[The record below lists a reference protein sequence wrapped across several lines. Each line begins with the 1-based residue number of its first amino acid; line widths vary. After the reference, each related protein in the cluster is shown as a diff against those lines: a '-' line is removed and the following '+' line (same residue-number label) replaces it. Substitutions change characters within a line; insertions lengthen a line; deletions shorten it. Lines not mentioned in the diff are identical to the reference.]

1 MSGAVYGGDEVGAL
15 VFDIGHNSVR
25 AGYAGEDS
33 PKVDIPTTVG
43 VWLDSEDEVS
53 VPVTHYNIGLCA
65 IHVWRPEME
74 LSTFLKDG
82 MVENWDMFENFLDY
96 IYYSALRAV
105 PRDHPILLTEPPWI
119 TTPKREEMAELMFE
133 KYGVPA
139 AYLAKNASLAA
150 FANGRPTCLV
160 LDSGATHT
168 SAVPVHDGYVL
179 TQAVVKSPVGGDY
192 LSEQCRIYL
201 QERGVELVPP
211 SFVASKEVGRAEEAP
226 NWQRRD
232 VPYNL
237 TDSWFAYMIKE
248 VMQDFQATILQVADS
263 SYDED
268 IVKTMPTTHYEFPN
282 GFHKDFAIERFKIP
296 EPLFNPSNG
305 AKAGIQPILGV
316 GSLVTTSVGMCDID
330 IRPSMYGNVVVT
342 GGNSSLQGFTERL
355 TRDLAAKT
363 PPSMRLKVI
372 SAPGATERRF
382 GAWTGGSIL
391 SSLGSFQQMWVSKQE
406 YEEGGKAV
414 VQTKCF

>member
-15 VFDIGHNSVR
+15 VFDIGHNTVR

-33 PKVDIPTTVG
+33 PKVDIPSTIG
-43 VWLDSEDEVS
+43 VWLDSEDD
-53 VPVTHYNIGLCA
+53 VTQTRYNIGLLG

-74 LSTFLKDG
+74 LVSFLKEG

-96 IYYSALRAV
+96 IYNQALRAV
-105 PRDHPILLTEPPWI
+105 PKDHPILLTEPPWI
-119 TTPKREEMAELMFE
+119 TPPKREEMAELMFE

-139 AYLAKNASLAA
+139 VYLAKNASLAA

-160 LDSGATHT
+160 VDSGATHT

-192 LSEQCRIYL
+192 LSIQCRQHL
-201 QERGVELVPP
+201 TERGIEIIPP
-211 SFVASKEVGRAEEAP
+211 SMVASKELTKPEEP
-226 NWQRRD
+226 PIWKKRII
-232 VPYNL
+232 PTKL
-237 TDSWFAYMIKE
+237 TESWFNFMIKE
-248 VMQDFQATILQVADS
+248 VMQDFQASVLQVSDV
-263 SYDED
+263 SYDEE
-268 IVKTMPTTHYEFPN
+268 IVKTMPANHYEFPN
-282 GFHKDFAIERFKIP
+282 GYHRDFGVERFKIP
-296 EPLFNPSNG
+296 EPLFNPTTG

-330 IRPSMYGNVVVT
+330 IRPAMYGSVVVT

-355 TRDLAAKT
+355 NRDLAAKT
-363 PPSMRLKVI
+363 PPSMRLKII
-372 SAPGATERRF
+372 SAPGASERRF

-391 SSLGSFQQMWVSKQE
+391 SSLGSFQQLWVSKQE
-406 YEEGGKAV
+406 YEESGKII
-414 VQTKCF
+414 VQSKCL